1 LKLACNITT
10 LFYHRLQNKNI
21 FKKYLTKF
29 FKVWEIP
36 HLQIIANLKI
46 KKAEEWR
53 VSSAFRLEG
62 ILVKGY

>member
-1 LKLACNITT
+1 VYARKSTHKYKKD
-10 LFYHRLQNKNI
+10 FFDNI
-21 FKKYLTKF
+21 FKA
-29 FKVWEIP
+29 WEIP
-36 HLQIIANLKI
+36 RLQIIANLKI

>member
-1 LKLACNITT
+1 MGNTMPTDNCK
-10 LFYHRLQNKNI
+10 
-21 FKKYLTKF
+21 
-29 FKVWEIP
+29 
-36 HLQIIANLKI
+36 LKI

>member
-1 LKLACNITT
+1 MQGNLHTNIKKIF
-10 LFYHRLQNKNI
+10 LDKI
-21 FKKYLTKF
+21 FKAWRITR
-29 FKVWEIP
+29 
-36 HLQIIANLKI
+36 LQIIANLKI

>member
-1 LKLACNITT
+1 
-10 LFYHRLQNKNI
+10 LQNNNI